1 MDVRVAGVLDDFPLC
16 FAASPTAGAVAIKR
30 RPTAIYMQSRDVIDD
45 MIGIAYNH
53 VVLELDFIS
62 VIAVN

>member
-1 MDVRVAGVLDDFPLC
+1 
-16 FAASPTAGAVAIKR
+16 
-30 RPTAIYMQSRDVIDD
+30 MQSRGVIDD

-62 VIAVN
+62 VMAVKWFLFQDL